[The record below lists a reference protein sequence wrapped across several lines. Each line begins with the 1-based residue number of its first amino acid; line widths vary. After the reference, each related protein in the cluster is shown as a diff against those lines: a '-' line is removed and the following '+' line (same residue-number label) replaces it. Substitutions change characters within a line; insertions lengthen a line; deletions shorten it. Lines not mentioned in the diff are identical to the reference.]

1 MRKIDKD
8 GLLLCDM
15 QGKAFELSVT
25 AQDNSSEIFIRRF
38 MNSEVAKQLDNMSV
52 LQSNIQAAD
61 ILSLIDEEYGKSN
74 YGSVKYTPNELYWIG
89 YLYRYFS
96 YTYDKTSVQVYK
108 IVKPKELR
116 GLFLPYHTMDPSQAI
131 DRILEAKGLANDSVD
146 EEYNEVKQNYLLER
160 NYIKSAN
167 ALINRADA
175 INGTASATKKA
186 SDLESFQSD
195 LKSFGKSASLQNFFI
210 VLTYILGI
218 GALALMVFFLLTN
231 MIANF
236 KTSYKILLGL
246 LLLVVAFFIG
256 YLIGTPTLSP
266 SAIKAGMT
274 GSGYK
279 MVNAAVFTV
288 YVCLFGAILAIIVS
302 LIMNAVKNRN

>member
-38 MNSEVAKQLDNMSV
+38 MNSEVAKQLDNMAV

-146 EEYNEVKQNYLLER
+146 EEKRQFQIFKRIRE
-160 NYIKSAN
+160 
-167 ALINRADA
+167 
-175 INGTASATKKA
+175 KK
-186 SDLESFQSD
+186 L
-195 LKSFGKSASLQNFFI
+195 
-210 VLTYILGI
+210 
-218 GALALMVFFLLTN
+218 
-231 MIANF
+231 
-236 KTSYKILLGL
+236 
-246 LLLVVAFFIG
+246 
-256 YLIGTPTLSP
+256 
-266 SAIKAGMT
+266 
-274 GSGYK
+274 
-279 MVNAAVFTV
+279 
-288 YVCLFGAILAIIVS
+288 
-302 LIMNAVKNRN
+302 R